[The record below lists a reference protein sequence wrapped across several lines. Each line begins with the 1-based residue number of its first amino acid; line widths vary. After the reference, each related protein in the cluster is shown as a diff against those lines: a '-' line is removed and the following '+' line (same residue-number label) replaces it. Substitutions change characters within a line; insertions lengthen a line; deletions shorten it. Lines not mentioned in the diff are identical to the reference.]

1 MCGIIGYV
9 GTRDVVPVLIG
20 GLKKLEYRGYDS
32 AGVAVVN
39 GNGKGNAVSVV
50 RAEGK
55 LTNLEGKLAETDL
68 HGTFGMGHTRW
79 ATHGKPNEN
88 NAHPHRDCTGNVVV
102 IHNGIVENFLPLKQR
117 LKAAGHDFKSETDTE
132 VVAHLIEEYR
142 KGGVTFVDA
151 VKKALKELEGHYALV
166 MIAGDEPGTI
176 IAAKHGPPLVI
187 GLGEGENIVAS
198 DVAPLLSY
206 TRNIIYLEDGE
217 YAVAN
222 DQRVEVF
229 ARDDSKVE
237 REPKRITWDAVMAEK
252 EGYRH
257 YMLKEIHEQP
267 RAVRDT
273 FNGRMFEESGEVFF
287 NDLELTAEQWAK
299 FKRVHIVA
307 CGTSWHS
314 GLVGKF
320 VLESAGKI
328 PVEVDYG
335 SEYRYRNPII
345 DDETLV
351 IGVTQSGETAD
362 TIAAMQEAK
371 QKGARLIAICNVLGS
386 AATRMADGTIY
397 TNAGPEIGVASTK
410 AFTTQLTAFYLLSL
424 YIRQLRGDSPDEIRA
439 AMHELSTL
447 PHKIE
452 HLLKTQE
459 KKIQQLA
466 NKWHNAQD
474 FLFLGRGVH
483 YPIAL
488 EGALKL
494 KEISYIHAEGYPAG
508 EMKHGPIALIDEN
521 MPVVAIATHTPVY
534 EKVVSNLQEVKARD
548 GHLLAIIDEG
558 DEEMKTMADAYIE
571 VPRTVEALQPILT
584 VVPTQLLAYYIALR
598 RGCDVDQPRNL
609 AKSVTVE

>member
-32 AGVAVVN
+32 AGIAVVN
-39 GNGKGNAVSVV
+39 GNGVDVV

-55 LTNLEGKLAETDL
+55 LSNLESKLDEKTL

-79 ATHGKPNEN
+79 ATHGKPSEN

-102 IHNGIVENFLPLKQR
+102 IHNGIIENFLTLKHR
-117 LKAAGHDFKSETDTE
+117 LQKAGHEFKTETDTE
-132 VVAHLIEEYR
+132 VVAHLIEENL
-142 KGGVTFVDA
+142 KNGTKFVDA
-151 VKKALKELEGHYALV
+151 VKKTLKELEGHYALV
-166 MIAGDEPGTI
+166 MIDGSEPGTI
-176 IAAKHGPPLVI
+176 VAAKHGPPLVI
-187 GLGEGENIVAS
+187 GLGENENIVAS
-198 DVAPLLSY
+198 DVAPLLAY

-217 YAVAN
+217 YAVA
-222 DQRVEVF
+222 DQKAVKVF
-229 ARDDSKVE
+229 NRDDAPVD
-237 REPKRITWDAVMAEK
+237 RPPKKILWDAVMADK

-273 FNGRMFEESGEVFF
+273 FNGRMFEESGEIFF
-287 NDLELTAEQWAK
+287 NDLQLTPEEWAK
-299 FKRVHIVA
+299 FERVHVVA
-307 CGTSWHS
+307 CGTSWHA

-320 VLESAGKI
+320 LLEDAARI
-328 PVEVDYG
+328 PIEVDYG
-335 SEYRYRNPII
+335 SEYRYRNPIV
-345 DDETLV
+345 DASTLV

-362 TIAAMQEAK
+362 TIAGMQEAK
-371 QKGARLIAICNVLGS
+371 AKGAKMITICNVIGA

-410 AFTTQLTAFYLLSL
+410 AFTTQLTAFYLLAL
-424 YIRQLRGDSPDEIRA
+424 YIRQLLGDAVDDGRY
-439 AMHELSTL
+439 AMHEMSVI

-452 HLLKTQE
+452 TILKTQE
-459 KKIQQLA
+459 KHIEELA
-466 NKWHNAQD
+466 HKYYKSQD

-508 EMKHGPIALIDEN
+508 AMKHGPI
-521 MPVVAIATHTPVY
+521 VAIATHTPVY
-534 EKVVSNLQEVKARD
+534 DKVVSNLQEVKARD
-548 GHLLAIIDEG
+548 GKLIVICDEG
-558 DEEMKTMADAYIE
+558 DDAMKKFADDVIE
-571 VPRTVEALQPILT
+571 IPWTVEPLQPILA
-584 VVPTQLLAYYIALR
+584 VVPTQPLAYYIAR
-598 RGCDVDQPRNL
+598 RRAGDVDQPRNL